1 MAGLFDAMDRLS
13 LREKV
18 MLAVMGSAIFAF
30 VVFVGVFLVGTR
42 LSEMRS
48 GLEAK
53 RQALQ
58 TLMDGK
64 DDYLKRK
71 AAGVGDVKAKIEGN
85 DLNLTTFADQ
95 HAKAVGIQFDDYKD
109 SKRPLFLR
117 KRPQGG
123 VKAKPDLLEEQ
134 LDVRFKRVGMAALT
148 AFLDRVDRE
157 DRRPVAV
164 KKLNV
169 KTLWSARDKLS
180 GTITLATWKK
190 PPKEDE

>member
-1 MAGLFDAMDRLS
+1 MAGLLDAMDRLS

-18 MLAVMGSAIFAF
+18 MLAVMGGAIFAF
-30 VVFVGVFLVGTR
+30 VVFLGVFLVGSR
-42 LSEMRS
+42 LSEMRG
-48 GLEAK
+48 GLDAK

-58 TLMDGK
+58 TLMDEK
-64 DDYLKRK
+64 DGFLGRK
-71 AAGVGDVKAKIEGN
+71 ASGVGDVKEKIEGN
-85 DLNLTTFADQ
+85 DLILTTFADQ

-123 VKAKPDLLEEQ
+123 VKAKPDLMEEQ
-134 LDVRFKRVGMAALT
+134 LDVRFKRVAITSLT

-157 DRRPVAV
+157 ERRPVAV

-169 KTLWSARDKLS
+169 KTLWSGREKLS

-190 PPKEDE
+190 PPKEED